1 MLIPTQNTPKGFLG
15 NVLCVT
21 DPQHLILPT
30 KCANSLIYEYMYF
43 KDHCAPSKK
52 KYILYVVQSFYALK
66 QPNLEQIAKNVKL
79 DFYEPL
85 ANIDLPKKSRDLHSP
100 WNILFLALV
109 SSLFFISNV
118 IIECLC
124 LRGKVKIKG
133 CCLAGCKY
141 CSYLCVLSILYR

>member
-1 MLIPTQNTPKGFLG
+1 MT
-15 NVLCVT
+15 
-21 DPQHLILPT
+21 
-30 KCANSLIYEYMYF
+30 
-43 KDHCAPSKK
+43 SKSF
-52 KYILYVVQSFYALK
+52 IFHTIVQSFYALK

-109 SSLFFISNV
+109 SSPFFISNV

-124 LRGKVKIKG
+124 LNGKVNIKG
-133 CCLAGCKY
+133 RCLAGCKY
-141 CSYLCVLSILYR
+141 CSYLCLICFIQIQDKR